1 MHEVGAPFF
10 GTAIHMGINWFP
22 NDRDYIKNVI
32 WKDPVFNMVNKID
45 WKGLDAIQLRELRC
59 KQVLIYEKFIPT
71 KIAQRE

>member
-1 MHEVGAPFF
+1 
-10 GTAIHMGINWFP
+10 
-22 NDRDYIKNVI
+22 
-32 WKDPVFNMVNKID
+32 MVNKID